1 MMKPHFVT
9 LAQLDDHHFINACR
23 HGVVHLT
30 WERITARFRQ
40 DEFQRLADLLQQAAD
55 DEPPASVR
63 DGDLRVTVRPDDDC
77 ELQVGSLILLLPTT
91 GFHDLAR
98 IAREA
103 AQKLQKLL
111 ASGAWDQDG
120 PEEPPDSTLDQLRRI
135 PFSRN

>member
-1 MMKPHFVT
+1 MMRPHFVT

-55 DEPPASVR
+55 EEPPASVR
-63 DGDLRVTVRPDDDC
+63 DGDLGVTVRPEDDC
-77 ELQVGSLILLLPTT
+77 ELQVGSLILLLPPNR
-91 GFHDLAR
+91 FQDLAR

-103 AQKLQKLL
+103 AQKLRKLL
-111 ASGAWDQDG
+111 ASGVWDQQES
-120 PEEPPDSTLDQLRRI
+120 EEPPDNTLDQLRRV